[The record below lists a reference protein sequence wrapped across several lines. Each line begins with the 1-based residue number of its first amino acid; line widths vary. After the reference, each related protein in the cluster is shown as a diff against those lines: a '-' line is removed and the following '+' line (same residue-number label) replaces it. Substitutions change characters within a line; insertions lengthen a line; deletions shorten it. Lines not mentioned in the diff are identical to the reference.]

1 MIYLIV
7 LIKNLKS
14 KKEVSYIYDY
24 EINTSQD
31 IGKADGSEPDDSTN
45 YELSDDGICPKYWKH
60 CLENHAFI
68 KCLEDYNFVGNAEPK
83 K

>member
-45 YELSDDGICPKYWKH
+45 YELSDDGICPKY
-60 CLENHAFI
+60 
-68 KCLEDYNFVGNAEPK
+68 
-83 K
+83 